1 MANNRK
7 CSIIVYLWVVIII
20 IKTYSIS
27 IIVILTA
34 LSLTCHQHEPLV
46 SLRSLYTEFIQPASW
61 LMSGELI
68 RCQSGLGL
76 VKRRT
81 DYFPTSAPSVCPVVP
96 AVVHCV
102 LRCNRLTIFSPQQS
116 IFSGFCIVIFVLLFH
131 VIYIFIHLVL

>member
-1 MANNRK
+1 MANTRK
-7 CSIIVYLWVVIII
+7 CTIIMYPCVVIII
-20 IKTYSIS
+20 TITYIS
-27 IIVILTA
+27 ILTA

-61 LMSGELI
+61 LKSGELI

-81 DYFPTSAPSVCPVVP
+81 DYFPTSAPSVCLVVA

-102 LRCNRLTIFSPQQS
+102 LRSYRLTTFPPQQS
-116 IFSGFCIVIFVLLFH
+116 ISSGFCIVIFVLLFH
-131 VIYIFIHLVL
+131 VIYFFVHLVL